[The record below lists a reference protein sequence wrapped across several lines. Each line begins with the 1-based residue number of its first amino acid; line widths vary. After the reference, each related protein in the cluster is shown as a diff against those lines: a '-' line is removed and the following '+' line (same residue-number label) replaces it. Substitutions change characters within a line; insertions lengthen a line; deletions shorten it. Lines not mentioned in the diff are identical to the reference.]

1 MPRTLF
7 LLTLILALAIGCMP
21 GAGSK
26 FQSGPNITIAADA
39 PVDDDLY
46 LAGGNINVQGRVD
59 GDVTIAGGQIT
70 LGDEVTGD
78 ATVAGGQIR
87 IGGPV
92 GDDLRVAG
100 GDIAILSDVTDDVIA
115 AGGSVELGPESAVG
129 GDVVTGAGRSVVRGT
144 VQGDLTAGSG
154 EVVISGTVRGNVDLQ
169 AEQVMLE
176 PTARIEGD
184 LSYVSPN
191 EATLHNG
198 AQVLGSTTRQA
209 PRMSIMG
216 VEVEDNSFN
225 RAVAAVVGQVQWFLG
240 TLAVGLL
247 LLLVLPTT
255 FRSVQETL
263 KSSPWSSLAMG
274 IGVLVVPIAIA
285 ILGVI
290 AIVIGGIAGT
300 PVAVVPLA
308 TYIVLLALATP
319 VVALFIG
326 RFLLNRAASPE
337 PAAWLSLVL
346 GSIILAL
353 IGLVPFLNILVGVL
367 TIIFGFGAWLL
378 LAWRG
383 YTHARWVQQV

>member
-1 MPRTLF
+1 
-7 LLTLILALAIGCMP
+7 
-21 GAGSK
+21 
-26 FQSGPNITIAADA
+26 
-39 PVDDDLY
+39 
-46 LAGGNINVQGRVD
+46 
-59 GDVTIAGGQIT
+59 
-70 LGDEVTGD
+70 
-78 ATVAGGQIR
+78 
-87 IGGPV
+87 
-92 GDDLRVAG
+92 
-100 GDIAILSDVTDDVIA
+100 
-115 AGGSVELGPESAVG
+115 
-129 GDVVTGAGRSVVRGT
+129 
-144 VQGDLTAGSG
+144 
-154 EVVISGTVRGNVDLQ
+154 
-169 AEQVMLE
+169 
-176 PTARIEGD
+176 
-184 LSYVSPN
+184 
-191 EATLHNG
+191 
-198 AQVLGSTTRQA
+198 
-209 PRMSIMG
+209 MSIMG

-247 LLLVLPTT
+247 LLLVLPST
-255 FRSVQETL
+255 FRSAQETL

-274 IGVLVVPIAIA
+274 LGVLVVPIAIA

-290 AIVIGGIAGT
+290 AIVIGGIAGA

-353 IGLVPFLNILVGVL
+353 IGLAPFLNILVGVL

-383 YTHARWVQQV
+383 YIHARREQRV